1 MKFWAS
7 LIGYQLVWFAAVIGA
22 GHGLAWPGGVPG
34 GLPCPWPWLLP
45 GVGCG
50 DLSWPGGVDGLP
62 WGANACAVATGPG
75 PLPGTATR
83 NSDVCHAGTAAK
95 PKSEAAAKRNVRR
108 AIESVA
114 QRLGNTPTICRKCY
128 VHPEIL
134 QCYLDGELVQT
145 LKKRIE
151 RELAQ
156 RLGELAPA
164 EAATLTLL
172 HRRMNGGAKNSRR
185 ARPAS
190 RTSQASLAS

>member
-1 MKFWAS
+1 MTSDDVNGYLRELSGDDDISAKDFRTWAGTV
-7 LIGYQLVWFAAVIGA
+7 LAAVA
-22 GHGLAWPGGVPG
+22 
-34 GLPCPWPWLLP
+34 
-45 GVGCG
+45 
-50 DLSWPGGVDGLP
+50 LSEFEAFDG
-62 WGANACAVATGPG
+62 
-75 PLPGTATR
+75 
-83 NSDVCHAGTAAK
+83 
-95 PKSEAAAKRNVRR
+95 EAAAKRNVRR
-108 AIESVA
+108 AIETVA

>member
-1 MKFWAS
+1 LSGDDDISAKDFRTWAGTV
-7 LIGYQLVWFAAVIGA
+7 LAAVA
-22 GHGLAWPGGVPG
+22 
-34 GLPCPWPWLLP
+34 
-45 GVGCG
+45 
-50 DLSWPGGVDGLP
+50 LSEFD
-62 WGANACAVATGPG
+62 AF
-75 PLPGTATR
+75 
-83 NSDVCHAGTAAK
+83 D
-95 PKSEAAAKRNVRR
+95 SEAAAKRNVRR

-145 LKKRIE
+145 LKNRIE

-164 EAATLTLL
+164 EAATLALL

-185 ARPAS
+185 RRPAS
-190 RTSQASLAS
+190 RTSQASLTS